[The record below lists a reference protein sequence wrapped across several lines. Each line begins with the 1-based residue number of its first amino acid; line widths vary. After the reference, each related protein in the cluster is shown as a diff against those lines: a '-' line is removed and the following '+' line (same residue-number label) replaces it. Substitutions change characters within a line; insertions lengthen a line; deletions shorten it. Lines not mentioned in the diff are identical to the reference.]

1 MKRKLAQKVLLGIT
15 AASLLM
21 SGCGN
26 KQTGTDPAPTPVSE
40 VEENETE
47 TSVHEEEKPNSVVE
61 EEPTVI
67 NVNVV
72 TPSESRVEQY
82 ADMSIELLKRES
94 SASENVMISPASIMF
109 ALDMCAE
116 GASGDTY
123 EQMANIIAPGV
134 ERDDLKQDAAY
145 FVSLFEDDT
154 MHIAN
159 SVWANESIV
168 GKDGINSNYMS
179 TLKNYYSAEAFS
191 EEFTGETVNK
201 INGWIDDNTN
211 HMIPQV
217 IDDTAISSSMILVNC
232 LAFDGS
238 WEEAYEEGRVNE
250 NGTFNGINGEE
261 EATMMSSTEGIY
273 LENSSATGFIK
284 PYEGDKFSFMAIL
297 PKDEDVN
304 IADFV
309 GNFTGADYMELYNS
323 AQYTDVQTI
332 MPKISF
338 EYENDLNKTLIDL
351 GMTDAF
357 DSELAQFDDMVADPD
372 AHQFYVGRVI
382 HKTKIDINE
391 DGTQAAA
398 ATVVMMKEMAAA
410 PAPVLYVNL
419 DRPYAFAIIDN
430 ETGAPVFMGT
440 VNTTK

>member
-1 MKRKLAQKVLLGIT
+1 
-15 AASLLM
+15 
-21 SGCGN
+21 
-26 KQTGTDPAPTPVSE
+26 
-40 VEENETE
+40 
-47 TSVHEEEKPNSVVE
+47 
-61 EEPTVI
+61 
-67 NVNVV
+67 
-72 TPSESRVEQY
+72 
-82 ADMSIELLKRES
+82 
-94 SASENVMISPASIMF
+94 
-109 ALDMCAE
+109 
-116 GASGDTY
+116 
-123 EQMANIIAPGV
+123 
-134 ERDDLKQDAAY
+134 
-145 FVSLFEDDT
+145 
-154 MHIAN
+154 
-159 SVWANESIV
+159 
-168 GKDGINSNYMS
+168 
-179 TLKNYYSAEAFS
+179 
-191 EEFTGETVNK
+191 
-201 INGWIDDNTN
+201 
-211 HMIPQV
+211 
-217 IDDTAISSSMILVNC
+217 
-232 LAFDGS
+232 
-238 WEEAYEEGRVNE
+238 
-250 NGTFNGINGEE
+250 
-261 EATMMSSTEGIY
+261 
-273 LENSSATGFIK
+273 
-284 PYEGDKFSFMAIL
+284 MAIL